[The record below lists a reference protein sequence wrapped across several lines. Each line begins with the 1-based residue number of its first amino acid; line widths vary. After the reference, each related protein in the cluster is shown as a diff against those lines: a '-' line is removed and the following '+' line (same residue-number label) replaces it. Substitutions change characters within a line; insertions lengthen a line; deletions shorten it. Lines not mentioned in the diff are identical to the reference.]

1 MGYTVGFTGHR
12 SSPEEARASL
22 ANELDR
28 VIAELYSL
36 GADTFIS
43 GGALGFDLI
52 AACRTAR
59 FRAENDGVRLVLA
72 LPCRDQTARWTD
84 YDSLRA
90 YKMLFSHADEVHY
103 SDAFY
108 TSDCM
113 LKRNRYMV
121 GRADAC
127 VAYCLRNS
135 GGTAYTVRRAE
146 EKHIPVINLARGG
159 WDKSEFEGFCKK

>member
-1 MGYTVGFTGHR
+1 
-12 SSPEEARASL
+12 
-22 ANELDR
+22 
-28 VIAELYSL
+28 
-36 GADTFIS
+36 
-43 GGALGFDLI
+43 
-52 AACRTAR
+52 
-59 FRAENDGVRLVLA
+59 
-72 LPCRDQTARWTD
+72 
-84 YDSLRA
+84 
-90 YKMLFSHADEVHY
+90 
-103 SDAFY
+103 
-108 TSDCM
+108 M

>member
-1 MGYTVGFTGHR
+1 MRHGRRGHSARRRVPRTAGIDTGKTDRIGYKK
-12 SSPEEARASL
+12 EELWAIPYVSR
-22 ANELDR
+22 
-28 VIAELYSL
+28 
-36 GADTFIS
+36 G
-43 GGALGFDLI
+43 I
-52 AACRTAR
+52 AAFPKR
-59 FRAENDGVRLVLA
+59 RAPRSQMSL
-72 LPCRDQTARWTD
+72 TARWTD

>member
-1 MGYTVGFTGHR
+1 MGYTVCFTGHR
-12 SSPEEARASL
+12 NISADARASL
-22 ANELDR
+22 TEELDR
-28 VIAELYSL
+28 VIADLYSL

-90 YKMLFSHADEVHY
+90 YKMLFAHADEVRY
-103 SDAFY
+103 LENFY

-146 EKHIPVINLARGG
+146 EKHIPVINIARGE
-159 WDKSEFEGFCKK
+159 WDKSKFEGFCKK